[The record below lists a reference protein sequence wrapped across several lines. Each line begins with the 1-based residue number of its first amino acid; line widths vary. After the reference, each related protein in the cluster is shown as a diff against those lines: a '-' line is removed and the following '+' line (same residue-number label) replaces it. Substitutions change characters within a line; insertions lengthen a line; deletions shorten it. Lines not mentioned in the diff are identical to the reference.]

1 MLKLHKREEL
11 LEILQRRSQ
20 LNNELSKLQRSALI
34 QLDNYK
40 TEDLQSNQIAPGGSP
55 SNIRINLQ
63 QFTLPKIQQTTKIKT
78 NKYIGEY
85 NNVLGIITSKH
96 QIPYRNCTYRSA
108 SYYHNNSEQ
117 FIEKQNYV
125 INQFIRPRKLG
136 SLR

>member
-11 LEILQRRSQ
+11 KEILYRKSPQ
-20 LNNELSKLQRSALI
+20 NNDLSKLQRSALM
-34 QLDNYK
+34 QLDNHT
-40 TEDLQSNQIAPGGSP
+40 TEELQSNQKAPGGSP
-55 SNIRINLQ
+55 AHIRINLQ
-63 QFTLPKIQQTTKIKT
+63 QFALPKIQHTTNIKT

-85 NNVLGIITSKH
+85 NNMLGIITSKH

-108 SYYHNNSEQ
+108 SYYHNTDQ

-136 SLR
+136 TFK